1 MVFARIAAR
10 RLSLPRQNLLRLSN
24 VNPTSI
30 SGKAFNAARC
40 LSTTG
45 VRRAEIAG
53 VTTMLE
59 DKNMETGMDGPG
71 GGMELGVG
79 LGYMEDGLTWFCRSR
94 RDVR

>member
-53 VTTMLE
+53 VTQMVE
-59 DKNMETGMDGPG
+59 DKFAETGMGFLLG
-71 GGMELGVG
+71 IGAVAWGMVVWSIWAD
-79 LGYMEDGLTWFCRSR
+79 MTFQTPTR
-94 RDVR
+94 